1 MSSVIRLRRGT
12 SAQWASSTLVLAP
25 AELGLDTTLNKLKVG
40 NGLYTWVNL
49 PFINVLPSELAELSQ
64 DAINSALV
72 MGLHM
77 TKTYDDTLN
86 TITVSSTL
94 TNVDNTSDADKP
106 ISTATSAALAL
117 KAPLANPALT
127 GIPTAPTAVSTTN
140 TTQIA
145 TTEFVQTAIANVID
159 MAPGALDTL
168 NELAA
173 AINDDASYAA
183 TVTEVLGTKASLTG
197 PETLSN
203 KTLFRPTI
211 TTAGNSTT
219 QTLSTLI
226 VSKFLGATAS
236 IVVEAASPIASAI
249 AGDTIVFSDV
259 PSLSSYTYVVGSKLI
274 FDGNASINF
283 SNSQYQ
289 SGAQAP
295 MFAWASDGATNFTTA
310 TVFSS
315 QEDVTIS
322 SAEIGR
328 LDGVTSNIQTQINLK
343 APLENPTFTGTVS
356 GITKTMVGL
365 GNVDNTSDLDKPISS
380 LTATR
385 IGLLET
391 QVTDGLAAKVDKATI
406 PTLKSDTDYTINNQ
420 TDRYNRIEFDASTA
434 ITVTIPTNINDPWP
448 VGSSCEIMQ
457 AGTGKITVV
466 GQSGVTLRAPDNQ
479 FKTRVQWSTLILEKR
494 GTNDWLVSGDSDL

>member
-12 SAQWASSTLVLAP
+12 SAQWAASTLVLAP

-106 ISTATSAALAL
+106 ISTATSTALAL

-145 TTEFVQTAIANVID
+145 TTEFVKTAIANVID
-159 MAPGALDTL
+159 LAPGALDTL

-173 AINDDASYAA
+173 AINDDASYAS
-183 TVTEVLGTKASLTG
+183 TVTTALG
-197 PETLSN
+197 
-203 KTLFRPTI
+203 
-211 TTAGNSTT
+211 
-219 QTLSTLI
+219 
-226 VSKFLGATAS
+226 
-236 IVVEAASPIASAI
+236 
-249 AGDTIVFSDV
+249 
-259 PSLSSYTYVVGSKLI
+259 
-274 FDGNASINF
+274 
-283 SNSQYQ
+283 
-289 SGAQAP
+289 
-295 MFAWASDGATNFTTA
+295 
-310 TVFSS
+310 
-315 QEDVTIS
+315 
-322 SAEIGR
+322 
-328 LDGVTSNIQTQINLK
+328 LK
-343 APLENPTFTGTVS
+343 APLASPTFSGTVSLPATTSIGDVSSTEISYLNNATSEIQAQIDLKAPLLNPTFTGTVS

-365 GNVDNTSDLDKPISS
+365 GNVDNTSDLEKPVSS

-406 PTLKSDTDYTINNQ
+406 PTLKSDTAYTISNQ

>member
-12 SAQWASSTLVLAP
+12 SAQWATSTLVLAP

-106 ISTATSAALAL
+106 ISTATSTALAF

-145 TTEFVQTAIANVID
+145 TTEFVKTAIANVID
-159 MAPGALDTL
+159 LAPGALDTL

-173 AINDDASYAA
+173 AINDDASYAS
-183 TVTEVLGTKASLTG
+183 TVTTALG
-197 PETLSN
+197 
-203 KTLFRPTI
+203 
-211 TTAGNSTT
+211 
-219 QTLSTLI
+219 
-226 VSKFLGATAS
+226 
-236 IVVEAASPIASAI
+236 
-249 AGDTIVFSDV
+249 
-259 PSLSSYTYVVGSKLI
+259 
-274 FDGNASINF
+274 
-283 SNSQYQ
+283 
-289 SGAQAP
+289 
-295 MFAWASDGATNFTTA
+295 
-310 TVFSS
+310 
-315 QEDVTIS
+315 
-322 SAEIGR
+322 
-328 LDGVTSNIQTQINLK
+328 LK
-343 APLENPTFTGTVS
+343 APLDSPTFSGTVSLPATTSIGDVSSTEISYLNNATSEIQAQIDLKAPLLNPTFTGTVN

-365 GNVDNTSDLDKPISS
+365 GNVDNTSDLEKPISS
-380 LTATR
+380 LTSTR

-406 PTLKSDTDYTINNQ
+406 PTLKSDTAYTINNQ

-494 GTNDWLVSGDSDL
+494 GQDDWLVSGDSDL